1 MTLRTAHITLN
12 SEVAKVRYEVAT
24 LLILVSAEQFDFSVF
39 SDIYLGW
46 PKGVHSPIYEMLTSL
61 YFWTACIQ
69 SIAIVSLVYI
79 VRYKSSNFYRCSS

>member
-24 LLILVSAEQFDFSVF
+24 LLILVSAERFGFSVF

-46 PKGVHSPIYEMLTSL
+46 PKGLHSLIYEMLTSL
-61 YFWTACIQ
+61 
-69 SIAIVSLVYI
+69 
-79 VRYKSSNFYRCSS
+79 